1 MQGGYGGGSGG
12 DGDEAPAGVVNT
24 VVVAVVPVAGVDG
37 GGCCYV
43 VSGHRS
49 HSWLLA
55 TAGPS
60 CQLITAAPVSPR
72 LRHSPDSGYR
82 AADLAH
88 MQDCNDN
95 CPAACNCFLTVFK
108 LSPLLLSTHF
118 QCIY

>member
-24 VVVAVVPVAGVDG
+24 VVVAVVPVAGVGG

-60 CQLITAAPVSPR
+60 CQLITAAPVSP
-72 LRHSPDSGYR
+72 
-82 AADLAH
+82 
-88 MQDCNDN
+88 Q
-95 CPAACNCFLTVFK
+95 T
-108 LSPLLLSTHF
+108 LSSQWIPSCRPRTHAGG
-118 QCIY
+118 